1 MKKFLVVLI
10 ALLMLTSCQQ
20 GNNTT
25 IESPSINE
33 ITTYKE
39 VIKDGKVEIDG
50 ISYDIKS
57 VTKTS
62 YTYDDN
68 DNIIKTA
75 KYDAPETRVDHV
87 YEGNQLIEDRRYSN
101 NVLASTTYYYYEDD
115 LLIKKKLV
123 SKGGLEVVTEYFY
136 GDKTEVQ
143 THYNSDGI
151 ISFITTAYLDDND
164 KILKAIKTTAD
175 GEMMTSSSFHYEND
189 LLVKVISERGK
200 AFYEYNNVGDKIMD
214 YSIFYGNVI
223 TLIAN
228 FYDYEYD
235 ENLLP
240 ITVTIHRV
248 QSLIADEDIRK
259 YQ

>member
-1 MKKFLVVLI
+1 MKRLLLGLV
-10 ALLMLTSCQQ
+10 ALLMLTGCQQ
-20 GNNTT
+20 GNNIT
-25 IESPSINE
+25 IERPSINE

-50 ISYDIKS
+50 ISYDIKL

-68 DNIIKTA
+68 DNIIEISN
-75 KYDAPETRVDHV
+75 YDAPEMRVKRV
-87 YEGNQLIEDRRYSN
+87 YEGNQLIEERRYSN
-101 NVLASTTYYYYEDD
+101 SGILTTYYYYEDD
-115 LLIKKKLV
+115 LLIKKKTAT
-123 SKGGLEVVTEYFY
+123 KGGSEVVTEYSY
-136 GDKTEVQ
+136 GDKTKVV
-143 THYNSDGI
+143 THYNSNGW

-164 KILKAIKTTAD
+164 KILKTDRTSAD
-175 GEMMTSSSFHYEND
+175 GEVMSSSSFHYEND

-214 YSIFYGNVI
+214 YIIFHGKVN
-223 TLIAN
+223 TLVAN
-228 FYDYEYD
+228 FYDYEYN

-240 ITVTIHRV
+240 KTVTMHRV
-248 QSLIADEDIRK
+248 QSLIADEDIRD